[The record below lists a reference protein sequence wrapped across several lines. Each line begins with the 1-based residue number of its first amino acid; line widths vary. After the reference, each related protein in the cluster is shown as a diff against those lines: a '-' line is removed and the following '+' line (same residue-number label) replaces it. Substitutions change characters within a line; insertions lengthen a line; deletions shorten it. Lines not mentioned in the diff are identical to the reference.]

1 MSVQKIAKL
10 LESRDREA
18 SLDSM
23 ADAWLENF
31 GGINGAMKELR
42 LLYDCENIS
51 KAEKV
56 KILIAGLDLVKE
68 ASAKKRGRNPV
79 EELSDEELLGAYK
92 HVTNS
97 EDDDESLPQ

>member
-10 LESRDREA
+10 LESREREA
-18 SLDSM
+18 SIDSL
-23 ADAWLENF
+23 ADAWLDNF
-31 GGINGAMKELR
+31 GGISGVMKELR
-42 LLYDCENIS
+42 LLFDCETIS

-56 KILIAGLDLVKE
+56 KILISGIDLIKE